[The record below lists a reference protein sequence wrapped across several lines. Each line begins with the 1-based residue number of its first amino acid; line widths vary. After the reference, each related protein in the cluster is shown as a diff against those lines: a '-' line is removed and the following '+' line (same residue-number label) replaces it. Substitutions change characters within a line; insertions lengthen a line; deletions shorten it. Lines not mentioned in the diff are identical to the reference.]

1 MPHAGKDAQS
11 RRAARAFNRGGE
23 ILAVARAH
31 DRILVAAREPQ
42 RRRVATREADRLGLL
57 DRPDLAHR
65 LFGAAALFER
75 QAIIGTGKRSE
86 EQTSE
91 LQSLMRTSYAVFCLK
106 KKKRNYNRDS

>member
-75 QAIIGTGKRSE
+75 PEIIGESAERRVGKE
-86 EQTSE
+86 G
-91 LQSLMRTSYAVFCLK
+91 VK
-106 KKKRNYNRDS
+106 KSRFGWG

>member
-75 QAIIGTGKRSE
+75 QEIIGTGKS
-86 EQTSE
+86 
-91 LQSLMRTSYAVFCLK
+91 
-106 KKKRNYNRDS
+106 RDAAEDRKSTRLNSSH